1 MKCILYFLLVIL
13 IISISSNPCEN
24 IVNHDECIS
33 KEGCCYV
40 ENSFRSYINRQCLFI
55 DTEEKAK
62 KFCSLFHSMNKE
74 EGFTSVLCETKNY
87 KYE

>member
-1 MKCILYFLLVIL
+1 MKILFYFLFVIL
-13 IISISSNPCEN
+13 VFVISSNPCEE
-24 IVNHDECIS
+24 IINHDECIS

-40 ENSFRSYINRQCLFI
+40 ENSFRSYINRQCIFI
-55 DTEEKAK
+55 ETEEKAK
-62 KFCSLFHSMNKE
+62 KFCSLFNSMNKE